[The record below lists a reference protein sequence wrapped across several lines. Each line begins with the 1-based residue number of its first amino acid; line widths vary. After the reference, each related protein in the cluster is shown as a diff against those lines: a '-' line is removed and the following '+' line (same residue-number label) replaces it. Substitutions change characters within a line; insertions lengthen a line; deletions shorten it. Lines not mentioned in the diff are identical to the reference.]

1 MKYEMIFKFMSRMGV
16 LLYLLV
22 TALNSY
28 IFMVEDNYNL
38 LVFDELSLFLHIAF
52 AISIITA
59 IFICTTNHRYRISFI
74 SIILSSIFFIICLCN
89 IIGMPNPWG
98 GDGIKIA
105 SYNLISNL
113 IIIVSIIHSYKKYTN
128 SKKLNAM
135 WLIYYETK
143 GNA

>member
-1 MKYEMIFKFMSRMGV
+1 MGGGIYNMKYEMIFKFISRMGV

-28 IFMVEDNYNL
+28 IFMVEDDYNL
-38 LVFDELSLFLHIAF
+38 LIFDELSLFLHIAF
-52 AISIITA
+52 VISIITA
-59 IFICTTNHRYRISFI
+59 IFICKTSHRYRISFV
-74 SIILSSIFFIICLCN
+74 SIILSSMFFIMCLCN
-89 IIGMPNPWG
+89 ILDNPNPWG

-128 SKKLNAM
+128 FKTLNAM
-135 WLIYYETK
+135 
-143 GNA
+143 

>member
-1 MKYEMIFKFMSRMGV
+1 MKYETIFKFMSRMGV

-28 IFMVEDNYNL
+28 IFMVEDDYNL
-38 LVFDELSLFLHIAF
+38 LIFDELSIFLHIEF
-52 AISIITA
+52 VISIITA
-59 IFICTTNHRYRISFI
+59 IFICTTSHRYRISFV
-74 SIILSSIFFIICLCN
+74 SIILFSIFFIMCLCN
-89 IIGMPNPWG
+89 ILGMPNPWS

-113 IIIVSIIHSYKKYTN
+113 IIIVSIIHSYKKYTK

-135 WLIYYETK
+135 
-143 GNA
+143 